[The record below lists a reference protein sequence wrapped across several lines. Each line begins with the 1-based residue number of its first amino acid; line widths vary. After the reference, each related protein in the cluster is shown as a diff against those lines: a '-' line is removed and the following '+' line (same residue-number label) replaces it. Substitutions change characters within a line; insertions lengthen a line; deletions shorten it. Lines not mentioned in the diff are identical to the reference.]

1 MSTYDDIMPDK
12 RSHSSLL
19 LIPDYGSI
27 VSGNSGVLQNNSVTK
42 NMGKQ
47 RQIIASFAGKKL
59 FSILINSKY
68 LLGYVLPFCQHPNK
82 YSVLLIVSGL

>member
-27 VSGNSGVLQNNSVTK
+27 VSGNRVLENITVSK

-47 RQIIASFAGKKL
+47 RQIIASFAGKKM
-59 FSILINSKY
+59 FFIVINSKY
-68 LLGYVLPFCQHPNK
+68 FQR
-82 YSVLLIVSGL
+82 SVWRSPYL

>member
-27 VSGNSGVLQNNSVTK
+27 VSGNSGVLRNNSVTK

-47 RQIIASFAGKKL
+47 RQIIASFAGKKWY
-59 FSILINSKY
+59 FVTKI
-68 LLGYVLPFCQHPNK
+68 VLTNCEKKIF
-82 YSVLLIVSGL
+82 

>member
-12 RSHSSLL
+12 SSSLL

-27 VSGNSGVLQNNSVTK
+27 VSGNSGVLRNNSVTK

-47 RQIIASFAGKKL
+47 RQIIASFAGKNFFLCKN
-59 FSILINSKY
+59 FY
-68 LLGYVLPFCQHPNK
+68 DPN
-82 YSVLLIVSGL
+82 VID

>member
-27 VSGNSGVLQNNSVTK
+27 VSGNSGVLRNNSVTK

-47 RQIIASFAGKKL
+47 RQIIASFAGKKSY
-59 FSILINSKY
+59 FVTKI
-68 LLGYVLPFCQHPNK
+68 VLTNCDREIRF
-82 YSVLLIVSGL
+82 I

>member
-12 RSHSSLL
+12 RSHSSSLL

-27 VSGNSGVLQNNSVTK
+27 VSGNRVLENITVSK

-47 RQIIASFAGKKL
+47 RQIIASFAGKKM
-59 FSILINSKY
+59 FFIVINSKY
-68 LLGYVLPFCQHPNK
+68 FQR
-82 YSVLLIVSGL
+82 SVWRSPYL

>member
-27 VSGNSGVLQNNSVTK
+27 VSGNSGVLRNNSVTK

-47 RQIIASFAGKKL
+47 RQIIASFAGKKM
-59 FSILINSKY
+59 FSIVINNI
-68 LLGYVLPFCQHPNK
+68 GNQF
-82 YSVLLIVSGL
+82 

>member
-12 RSHSSLL
+12 SSLL

-27 VSGNSGVLQNNSVTK
+27 VSGNRVLENITVSK

-47 RQIIASFAGKKL
+47 RQIIASFAGKKMP
-59 FSILINSKY
+59 SITILIK
-68 LLGYVLPFCQHPNK
+68 
-82 YSVLLIVSGL
+82 

>member
-27 VSGNSGVLQNNSVTK
+27 VSGNSGVLRNNSVTK

-47 RQIIASFAGKKL
+47 RQIIASFAGKKWYFVAKIVLTNCEKKL
-59 FSILINSKY
+59 F
-68 LLGYVLPFCQHPNK
+68 
-82 YSVLLIVSGL
+82 

>member
-27 VSGNSGVLQNNSVTK
+27 VSGNSGVLRNNSVTK

-47 RQIIASFAGKKL
+47 RQIIASFAGKKWY
-59 FSILINSKY
+59 FVTKI
-68 LLGYVLPFCQHPNK
+68 VLTNCEK
-82 YSVLLIVSGL
+82 KML

>member
-12 RSHSSLL
+12 SSSLL

-27 VSGNSGVLQNNSVTK
+27 VSGNRVLENITVSK

-47 RQIIASFAGKKL
+47 RQIIASFAGKK
-59 FSILINSKY
+59 I
-68 LLGYVLPFCQHPNK
+68 
-82 YSVLLIVSGL
+82 LLITIVSETGSHLTVNFFL

>member
-12 RSHSSLL
+12 SSSLL

-27 VSGNSGVLQNNSVTK
+27 VSGNSGVLRNNSVTK

-47 RQIIASFAGKKL
+47 RQIIASFAGKIFFL
-59 FSILINSKY
+59 TF
-68 LLGYVLPFCQHPNK
+68 PAFF
-82 YSVLLIVSGL
+82 